1 MWNGGIDM
9 EYPSA
14 KIKKNGK
21 VVGTNDSM
29 WQTKRKRK
37 VGPDLDS
44 MAVPTA
50 KIKKEYIQN
59 ADTKA
64 NTNTAVDNEDDIA
77 KLYEETDMKNPEAK
91 AYFYQCL
98 YKKNIIFS
106 EDLNEALED
115 IIRSIVL
122 KDLKNNHGVKLDIE
136 ALSYLEDRI
145 FNKVRSI
152 GSYGFVSNNF
162 STSISDVFKE
172 IIMEQITSELEY
184 MEYHLSY
191 ESIDVINR
199 VLAYYDYNRK

>member
-1 MWNGGIDM
+1 M

-50 KIKKEYIQN
+50 HIKKEYIQN

-64 NTNTAVDNEDDIA
+64 NTNAAADKEIDID
-77 KLYEETDMKNPEAK
+77 KLYEETDMKNPEAR

-98 YKKNIIFS
+98 LKDNVIFFAS
-106 EDLNEALED
+106 FNQEICT
-115 IIRSIVL
+115 IIRDIVL

-136 ALSYLEDRI
+136 ALAYLEEKI
-145 FNKVRSI
+145 FSKIEQISNM
-152 GSYGFVSNNF
+152 GFVF
-162 STSISDVFKE
+162 SERGSRVTDVFKE
-172 IIMEQITSELEY
+172 LIMEKITSELEY

-191 ESIDVINR
+191 ESIDLINR
-199 VLAYYDYNRK
+199 ILAYYDYN